1 MRWAPAFMD
10 RTATKLCAMIGK
22 AVACRTP
29 LGPTRAEAP
38 ERSGRRSLIH
48 YVHACH
54 HARGELRVCQARIMH
69 IQRRGRPDR
78 CHVRTCACSIL
89 STWRNAI
96 CGNAVR
102 TTRCHSLHIPNT
114 RHVSNRRI
122 GSKCAAS
129 AILLHH
135 RRLAFASVLLLV
147 STGGNL
153 SRGNATNSVG
163 PSFFEANG
171 YKT

>member
-22 AVACRTP
+22 AVARRTP
-29 LGPTRAEAP
+29 MGPTRAEAP
-38 ERSGRRSLIH
+38 ERSGRRSLIQD
-48 YVHACH
+48 VHACH

-69 IQRRGRPDR
+69 IQRRGRPHR

-114 RHVSNRRI
+114 RHASNRWT

-129 AILLHH
+129 AVLLHH
-135 RRLAFASVLLLV
+135 RGWLSHQCCRPCPQVASLEGKRRIPWAQAFL
-147 STGGNL
+147 
-153 SRGNATNSVG
+153 
-163 PSFFEANG
+163 
-171 YKT
+171 K